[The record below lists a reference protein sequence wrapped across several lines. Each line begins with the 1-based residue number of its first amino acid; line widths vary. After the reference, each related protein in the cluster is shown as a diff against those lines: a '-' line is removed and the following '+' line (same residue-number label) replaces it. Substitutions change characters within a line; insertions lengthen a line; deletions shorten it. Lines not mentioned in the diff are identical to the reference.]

1 MNTDKPNI
9 NPDSGL
15 GDEPDVSD
23 ESAGKSE
30 NLLQEEPPISKE
42 EPPATSQP
50 TDFSQFALSQNF
62 GAQV

>member
-1 MNTDKPNI
+1 MKTDKPNI

-30 NLLQEEPPISKE
+30 NLLQ
-42 EPPATSQP
+42 
-50 TDFSQFALSQNF
+50 
-62 GAQV
+62 